1 MNLFIALII
10 GGIAGWLAGM
20 FTRGKGYGIIVDI
33 LLGLAG
39 GWLGSWIGKQ
49 LNIHFAGNIGYF
61 ITAFAGAV
69 IIVLLV
75 RLTKKA

>member
-1 MNLFIALII
+1 MDLLITLII
-10 GGIAGWLAGM
+10 GGIAGWLAG
-20 FTRGKGYGIIVDI
+20 TIVRGKGYGIIVDI

-39 GWLGSWIGKQ
+39 AWLGGWLGKQ

-61 ITAFAGAV
+61 ITALAGAV